1 MLYIFSKS
9 GKIKPGMY
17 PGISRGYNFHR
28 PLRYVRDEHAGGFNA
43 LLCTVIG
50 SQGKGRGGS
59 SRWS

>member
-9 GKIKPGMY
+9 GKTASGMY

-28 PLRYVRDEHAGGFNA
+28 PLLYLRDEHVVGFNA

-50 SQGKGRGGS
+50 SQCKGRGRS
-59 SRWS
+59 YRWS